1 MPAENALNAKELS
14 TSNVKP
20 VDKLGTGTLSV
31 MKVIANPL
39 ISKKKIPK
47 KVAPVL
53 LTSNSKQLRQL
64 AADTEIVKLN
74 SKKVRTSPK
83 KALKKTQVE
92 SKDPSKESQ
101 PSLLLEKPSLSLDV
115 GLEGDIEKGKN
126 VKIKIQFLFVTL
138 S

>member
-83 KALKKTQVE
+83 KALKKTQME

-126 VKIKIQFLFVTL
+126 VKIQFLFVTL